1 MLLRCNGGNKNNATT
16 LAISGNGATIVRWQV
31 GENNIFYPKQFTK
44 NRAGE
49 LKDRG
54 GCFIG
59 APVFGC
65 PEEAFAIGLPQHG
78 TVRQS
83 LPHHSSLG
91 KVSEN
96 HASFTFQTPGSYSDL
111 DGYPFEWWLQ
121 VDEVVYENGFDHAM
135 QVMRKP
141 SAIVA
146 ATKPMYF
153 NAGIHPYFPA
163 PGAVRI
169 GDRVIQFGD
178 MVETEKV
185 EVPDDGII
193 RVELDFGEVT
203 MTMKGYKWLNLWSD
217 HGDKFFCV
225 EPLWDHPRRWGT
237 EEGLY
242 LQENQPMELACS
254 FMCSE

>member
-1 MLLRCNGGNKNNATT
+1 MLIRYNGGNKNNATT
-16 LAISGNGATIVRWQV
+16 LAISGIGATIVRWQV
-31 GENNIFYPKQFTK
+31 GENNIFYPGQFTK

-65 PEEAFAIGLPQHG
+65 PEEARAIGLPQHG
-78 TVRQS
+78 TIRQS
-83 LPHHSSLG
+83 LPAHSSLG
-91 KVSEN
+91 KVNESQ
-96 HASFTFQTPGSYSDL
+96 AIFTFRTPQPRREL
-111 DGYPFEWWLQ
+111 KGYLFEWWLQ
-121 VDEVVYENGFDHAM
+121 VDEVVYENGFDHTM
-135 QVMRKP
+135 QVMRLP
-141 SAIVA
+141 SARVA
-146 ATKPMYF
+146 ANKPMSF

-163 PGAVRI
+163 PGVVRI
-169 GDRVIQFGD
+169 GDRVIPFGD

-193 RVELDFGEVT
+193 RVELAFGEVI
-203 MTMKGYKWLNLWSD
+203 MMMKGYKWLNLWSD

-242 LQENQPMELACS
+242 LQENQPLELACS
-254 FMCSE
+254 FVFSE